1 MYIKYL
7 LTGKVICSVSIFY
20 PVSFVFS
27 LFKFIF
33 TPERLIMVLNYIWI
47 AFFLIGFLFALG
59 QLIFA
64 GNTHIFNELVSAV
77 FSASK
82 TGFEI
87 SLGLTGALTLWMGL
101 LKIGEKGG
109 VVNILGRMM
118 APLFQRLFPELP
130 KGHPAYGSITL
141 NIAANMLG
149 LDNASTPVGLKAMGE
164 MQESNPKKDTASN
177 AQIMFLV
184 INAAGIT
191 IIPVSIMVYRAQL
204 GAVNPADIFLPI
216 LISTFVASMT
226 GILSVAIIQKINIF
240 DRVILAY
247 FGGLSAIIIGMILYF
262 SRLPKEQITSISTL
276 AANFIL
282 ISVIVLFIVLAAL
295 KRVNVYDAFIEGAK
309 EGFNVAIKIIPF
321 LVAILVAISIFRASG
336 AMDFIISGI
345 TGFFA
350 WLGLD
355 TRFTKALPVAFM
367 KPLSGSGARGLM
379 VDAMTTY
386 GADSFVGRLA
396 CAMQGTTDTTFY
408 IVAVYFGSVGIKN
421 TRYAISC
428 GLLADLAGFTAAILV
443 AYLFF
448 G

>member
-1 MYIKYL
+1 
-7 LTGKVICSVSIFY
+7 
-20 PVSFVFS
+20 
-27 LFKFIF
+27 
-33 TPERLIMVLNYIWI
+33 MVLNYIWI

-59 QLIFA
+59 QLIFT
-64 GNTHIFNELVSAV
+64 GNTHIFNELVNSV
-77 FSASK
+77 FSSAK

-118 APLFQRLFPELP
+118 GPLFQKLFPELP

-149 LDNASTPVGLKAMGE
+149 LDNAATPVGLKAMGE
-164 MQESNPKKDTASN
+164 MQEVNPKKDTASN

-184 INAAGIT
+184 INAAGMT
-191 IIPVSIMVYRAQL
+191 IIPVSIIVYRTQL
-204 GAVNPADIFLPI
+204 GAVNPADIFIPI
-216 LISTFVASMT
+216 LISTFFASIT
-226 GILSVAIIQKINIF
+226 GILSVAVIQRINIF
-240 DRVILAY
+240 DKVILAY
-247 FGGLSAIIIGMILYF
+247 FGGLAAIIVGIILYF
-262 SRLPKEQITSISTL
+262 NTLPKEQITALSTL

-282 ISVIVLFIVLAAL
+282 ISIIMLFIVLAL
-295 KRVNVYDAFIEGAK
+295 IRKVNVYDAFIEGAK

-321 LVAILVAISIFRASG
+321 LVAILVAIGIFRASG
-336 AMDFIISGI
+336 AMDFIIGGI

-350 WLGLD
+350 WMGVD
-355 TRFTKALPVAFM
+355 TGFTKALPVAFM

-379 VDAMTTY
+379 IDAMTTY

-396 CAMQGTTDTTFY
+396 CSMQGTTDTTFY

-421 TRYAISC
+421 SRYAIGC

-448 G
+448 A